1 MSEETKDQSADRA
14 PTQARNPYEFIASFA
29 GAPTKD
35 QIELWKSQ
43 APGGR
48 IRMKA
53 SSDMKRVFIMR
64 AIGGTE
70 LAQLQGRLPQNITP
84 ERLPQELQIAVACH
98 CCLWTSVTPD
108 GKLTDLVLRGS
119 GSGLPLTLHEVVSVL
134 SDYEDPETI
143 ERLSADL

>member
-1 MSEETKDQSADRA
+1 MPTDDTKDQTKATE
-14 PTQARNPYEFIASFA
+14 PRNPYEFIAAFPN
-29 GAPTKD
+29 GPTKD
-35 QIELWKSQ
+35 QLELWKAQ

-53 SSDMKRVFIMR
+53 SSDFKRVFIMR

-70 LAQLQGRLPQNITP
+70 LAQLQARLPQNIAP
-84 ERLPQELQIAVACH
+84 ERLPQELQIAVAVH
-98 CCLWTSVTPD
+98 CCLWTSATPD
-108 GKLTDLVLRGS
+108 GKLTDLVLRAS
-119 GSGLPLTLHEVVSVL
+119 GSGLPITLHEVVSVL

>member
-1 MSEETKDQSADRA
+1 MTDETGKDTKD
-14 PTQARNPYEFIASFA
+14 PNQARDPYEFLSKFSN
-29 GAPTKD
+29 APTKS
-35 QIELWKSQ
+35 QIEAWKSQ

-53 SSDMKRVFIMR
+53 SSDLKRVYLMR

-70 LAQLQGRLPQNITP
+70 LAQLQTRLPQNIAP
-84 ERLPQELQIAVACH
+84 ERLPQELQIAIACH
-98 CCLWTSVTPD
+98 CCLWTNASPD
-108 GKLTDLVLRGS
+108 GKLTDLVMRAS
-119 GSGLPLTLHEVVSVL
+119 GSGLSVTLHEVVSVL

>member
-1 MSEETKDQSADRA
+1 MPEDQKDQSPAEGQ
-14 PTQARNPYEFIASFA
+14 TKGQNPYEFLASFPN
-29 GAPTKD
+29 APTRE
-35 QIELWKSQ
+35 QVESWKAQ

-53 SSDMKRVFIMR
+53 SGDFKRVFIMR

-70 LAQLQGRLPQNITP
+70 LAQLQTRLPSNITQD
-84 ERLPQELQIAVACH
+84 RLPQELQIAVACH

-134 SDYEDPETI
+134 SDYEDPEMI